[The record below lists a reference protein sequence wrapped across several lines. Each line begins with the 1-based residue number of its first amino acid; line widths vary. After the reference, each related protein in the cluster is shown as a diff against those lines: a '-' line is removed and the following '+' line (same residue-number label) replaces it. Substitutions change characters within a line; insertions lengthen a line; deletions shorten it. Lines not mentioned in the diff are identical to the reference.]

1 MSDHFSTLC
10 MKVLNKT
17 FINSIMQPGS
27 RINFQLV
34 LIDCRPCEWNNW
46 VEKRILFR
54 IMNFARFLSIFTALS
69 KKRSQINKKC
79 FSQRTLIKINQWQ
92 VWGELALSRRSYSK
106 KNYLFEVFLTSKLPQ
121 VWSQGS
127 REI

>member
-1 MSDHFSTLC
+1 MLQIGQTYFKNLAVLPPQNFEMSDHFTTLC

-17 FINSIMQPGS
+17 FINSIMQPGN

-54 IMNFARFLSIFTALS
+54 IMNFSRFLSIFTALS
-69 KKRSQINKKC
+69 KKDLKL
-79 FSQRTLIKINQWQ
+79 T
-92 VWGELALSRRSYSK
+92 
-106 KNYLFEVFLTSKLPQ
+106 KNVFHK
-121 VWSQGS
+121 GH
-127 REI
+127 